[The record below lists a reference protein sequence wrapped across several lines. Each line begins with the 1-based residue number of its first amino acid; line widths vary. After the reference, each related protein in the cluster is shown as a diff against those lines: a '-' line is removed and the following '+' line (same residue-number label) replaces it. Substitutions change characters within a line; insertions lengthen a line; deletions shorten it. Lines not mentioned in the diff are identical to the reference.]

1 MEKRLFTS
9 ECVTNGHP
17 DKVADSIS
25 DAILDACLAQDPHSR
40 VACETMVTTDFCIIC
55 GEITTKATVDY
66 AAVAREAIRKIGYVY
81 PGDGFDADTVEIQC
95 RIHTQSADIALGTND
110 EVGGAGD
117 QGMMFGGACTQTPE
131 LMPLPAALSRALC
144 SRLTQCVHETDLL
157 RPDGKTQVTVE
168 FDEQGNV
175 VGIDTVVVSVMHSA
189 DFAIEALRKYVREN
203 VIAPVLERYGF
214 HIENVAHIHINPTGN
229 FVIGGPNGDTGL
241 TGRKIIVDTYG
252 GYFSHG
258 GGAFS
263 GKDPTKVDRSA
274 AYMARYMAK
283 NLVAAGLAT
292 KVQVQ
297 LAYAIGVA
305 QPVSLRVDS
314 YGTGKISDE
323 KMTELLRETCDMTP
337 AGIIR
342 KLDLRRPIYADT
354 AAHGH
359 FGIESRPWEQT
370 DTGGQA
376 APAFRNLKKTAG
388 KGKSPSL
395 YFSGSTAQ
403 MPKCSKH
410 LYRVMTGSRKLISFQ
425 YPPRGIYSKFHRLPP
440 VRRVF
445 LHLFPRWS
453 SSTLWWSYYS

>member
-25 DAILDACLAQDPHSR
+25 DAILDECLRQDPNSR
-40 VACETMVTTDFCIIC
+40 VACETMVTTDFCLIC

-131 LMPLPAALSRALC
+131 LMPLPVALSRAL
-144 SRLTQCVHETDLL
+144 SNRLTQCVHSNDLL
-157 RPDGKTQVTVE
+157 RPDGKTQVSVE
-168 FDEQGNV
+168 YDEKGNV
-175 VGIDTVVVSVMHSA
+175 VGIDTVVVSIMHSA
-189 DFAIEALRKYVREN
+189 DFKMDQLRKYIREG
-203 VIAPVLERYGF
+203 VIAPVLKNYGF
-214 HIENVAHIHINPTGN
+214 DIADVPHIHINPTGN

-263 GKDPTKVDRSA
+263 GNDPTKVDRSA
-274 AYMARYMAK
+274 AYIARYMAK

-292 KVQVQ
+292 QVQVQ

-314 YGTGKISDE
+314 YGTGVISDE
-323 KMTELLRETCDMTP
+323 KMTELLRQTVDMTP

-342 KLDLRRPIYADT
+342 RLDLRRPIYAPT
-354 AAHGH
+354 AELGH
-359 FGIESRPWEQT
+359 FGVADRPWENT
-370 DTGGQA
+370 DL
-376 APAFRNLKKTAG
+376 APILKELAG
-388 KGKSPSL
+388 
-395 YFSGSTAQ
+395 
-403 MPKCSKH
+403 
-410 LYRVMTGSRKLISFQ
+410 I
-425 YPPRGIYSKFHRLPP
+425 
-440 VRRVF
+440 
-445 LHLFPRWS
+445 
-453 SSTLWWSYYS
+453 

>member
-1 MEKRLFTS
+1 MSVPEVMNKQKMREERKECTMEKRLFTS

-25 DAILDACLAQDPHSR
+25 DAILDACLSQDPASR
-40 VACETMVTTDFCIIC
+40 VACETMVTTDFCLIC
-55 GEITTKATVDY
+55 GEITTKAVVDY
-66 AAVAREAIRKIGYVY
+66 ETVAREAIRAIGYVY
-81 PGDGFDADTVEIQC
+81 PGDGFDADTVQIQC

-131 LMPLPAALSRALC
+131 LMPLPVALARALSN
-144 SRLTQCVHETDLL
+144 RLTECIHSNDLL
-157 RPDGKTQVTVE
+157 RADGKTQVSVE
-168 FDEQGNV
+168 YDEKGNV

-189 DFAIEALRKYVREN
+189 DFAIEELRRYVREG
-203 VIAPVLERYGF
+203 VIAPVLKHYGF
-214 HIENVAHIHINPTGN
+214 DIAQVANIHINPTGN

-292 KVQVQ
+292 QVQVQ

-305 QPVSLRVDS
+305 EPVSVRVDS
-314 YGTGKISDE
+314 YGTGVISDE
-323 KMTELLRETCDMTP
+323 AMTALLRKTCDMTP

-342 KLDLRRPIYADT
+342 KLDLRRPIYSPT
-354 AAHGH
+354 AAKGH
-359 FGIESRPWEQT
+359 FGVADRPWEAT
-370 DTGGQA
+370 DLA
-376 APAFRNLKKTAG
+376 DELKK
-388 KGKSPSL
+388 L
-395 YFSGSTAQ
+395 SG
-403 MPKCSKH
+403 
-410 LYRVMTGSRKLISFQ
+410 I
-425 YPPRGIYSKFHRLPP
+425 
-440 VRRVF
+440 
-445 LHLFPRWS
+445 
-453 SSTLWWSYYS
+453 

>member
-25 DAILDACLAQDPHSR
+25 DAILDACLAQDPGSR
-40 VACETMVTTDFCIIC
+40 VACETMVTTDFCLIC
-55 GEITTKATVDY
+55 GEITTKAVVDY
-66 AAVAREAIRKIGYVY
+66 AAVAREAIRQIGYTY
-81 PGDGFDADTVEIQC
+81 PGDGFDADTVQIQC

-131 LMPLPAALSRALC
+131 LMPLPAALSRAL
-144 SRLTQCVHETDLL
+144 SNRLTQCVASNDLL
-157 RPDGKTQVTVE
+157 RPDGKTQVSVE

-175 VGIDTVVVSVMHSA
+175 IGIDTVVVSVMHSA
-189 DFAIEALRKYVREN
+189 DFEIEELRKYIRQG
-203 VIAPVLERYGF
+203 VIAPVLEQYGF
-214 HIENVAHIHINPTGN
+214 SIDKVAHIHINPTGN

-263 GKDPTKVDRSA
+263 GKDPTKVDRSG

-283 NLVAAGLAT
+283 NLVAAGLASQ
-292 KVQVQ
+292 VQVQ

-305 QPVSLRVDS
+305 EPVSVRVDS

-323 KMTELLRETCDMTP
+323 AMTALLRKTCDLTP

-342 KLDLRRPIYADT
+342 KLDLRRPVYGKT
-354 AAHGH
+354 AMEGH
-359 FGIESRPWEQT
+359 FGVKGLPWEQT
-370 DTGGQA
+370 DLVDQ
-376 APAFRNLKKTAG
+376 LKA
-388 KGKSPSL
+388 L
-395 YFSGSTAQ
+395 AN
-403 MPKCSKH
+403 
-410 LYRVMTGSRKLISFQ
+410 I
-425 YPPRGIYSKFHRLPP
+425 
-440 VRRVF
+440 
-445 LHLFPRWS
+445 
-453 SSTLWWSYYS
+453 

>member
-9 ECVTNGHP
+9 ECVTEGHP
-17 DKVADSIS
+17 DKVADAIS
-25 DAILDACLAQDPHSR
+25 DAILDACLQQDPGSR
-40 VACETMVTTDFCIIC
+40 VACETMVTTNFCLIC
-55 GEITTKATVDY
+55 GEITTKAKVDY
-66 AAVAREAIRKIGYVY
+66 PAVARETIRKIGYVY
-81 PGDGFDADTVEIQC
+81 PGDGFDANTVEIQC

-131 LMPLPAALSRALC
+131 LMPLPAALARALC
-144 SRLTQCVHETDLL
+144 HRLTECVHGNGLL

-168 FDEQGNV
+168 FDENGNV
-175 VGIDTVVVSVMHSA
+175 LGVDTVVVSVMHSA
-189 DFAIEALRKYVREN
+189 DFTIEKLRNYIREN
-203 VIAPVLERYGF
+203 VIAPVLEGYGF
-214 HIENVAHIHINPTGN
+214 DIQNVPHIHINPTGN

-283 NLVAAGLAT
+283 SLVAAGLASQ
-292 KVQVQ
+292 VQVQ

-314 YGTGKISDE
+314 YGTGVISDE
-323 KMTELLRETCDMTP
+323 AMTALLRKTCDLTP

-342 KLDLRRPIYADT
+342 KLNLRRPIYAST
-354 AAHGH
+354 AAMGH
-359 FGIESRPWEQT
+359 FGIEDRPWEQT
-370 DTGGQA
+370 DLA
-376 APAFRNLKKTAG
+376 EKLKA
-388 KGKSPSL
+388 
-395 YFSGSTAQ
+395 
-403 MPKCSKH
+403 
-410 LYRVMTGSRKLISFQ
+410 LI
-425 YPPRGIYSKFHRLPP
+425 KE
-440 VRRVF
+440 
-445 LHLFPRWS
+445 
-453 SSTLWWSYYS
+453 

>member
-25 DAILDACLAQDPHSR
+25 DAILDACLAQDPNSR
-40 VACETMVTTDFCIIC
+40 VACETMVTTDFCLIC
-55 GEITTKATVDY
+55 GEITTKAVVDY

-95 RIHTQSADIALGTND
+95 RVHTQSADIALGTND

-131 LMPLPAALSRALC
+131 LMPLPVALARALSN
-144 SRLTQCVHETDLL
+144 RLTACIHSNDLL
-157 RPDGKTQVTVE
+157 RADGKTQVSVE
-168 FDEQGNV
+168 YGENGEV
-175 VGIDTVVVSVMHSA
+175 IGIDTVVVSVMHSA
-189 DFAIEALRKYVREN
+189 DFEMSELRKYIREG
-203 VIAPVLERYGF
+203 VISPVLKDYGF
-214 HIENVAHIHINPTGN
+214 DIADVTNIHINPTGN

-263 GKDPTKVDRSA
+263 GKDPTKVDRSG

-283 NLVAAGLAT
+283 NLVAAGLAEQ
-292 KVQVQ
+292 VQVQ

-305 QPVSLRVDS
+305 EPVSVRVDS

-323 KMTELLRETCDMTP
+323 EMTRLLRQVCDLTP
-337 AGIIR
+337 GGIIR
-342 KLDLRRPIYADT
+342 KLQLRRPIYADT
-354 AAHGH
+354 AAVGH
-359 FGIESRPWEQT
+359 FGVAGRPWEQT
-370 DTGGQA
+370 DIAGE
-376 APAFRNLKKTAG
+376 LKALAG
-388 KGKSPSL
+388 
-395 YFSGSTAQ
+395 
-403 MPKCSKH
+403 
-410 LYRVMTGSRKLISFQ
+410 I
-425 YPPRGIYSKFHRLPP
+425 
-440 VRRVF
+440 
-445 LHLFPRWS
+445 
-453 SSTLWWSYYS
+453 

>member
-25 DAILDACLAQDPHSR
+25 DAILDACLTQDPGSR
-40 VACETMVTTDFCIIC
+40 VACETMVTTNFCLIC
-55 GEITTKATVDY
+55 GEITTKAQVDY
-66 AAVAREAIRKIGYVY
+66 PEVAREAIRKIGYVY
-81 PGDGFDADTVEIQC
+81 PGDGFDADSVEIQC

-131 LMPLPAALSRALC
+131 LMPLPVALSRAL
-144 SRLTQCVHETDLL
+144 SNRLTECVHSNDLL
-157 RPDGKTQVTVE
+157 RPDGKTQVSVE
-168 FDEQGNV
+168 FDEAGNV
-175 VGIDTVVVSVMHSA
+175 VGIDTVVVSIMHSA
-189 DFAIEALRKYVREN
+189 DFEIEELRRYVREG
-203 VIAPVLERYGF
+203 VIAPVLKNYGF
-214 HIENVAHIHINPTGN
+214 DIADVAHIHINPTGN

-292 KVQVQ
+292 QVQVQ

-305 QPVSLRVDS
+305 EPVSVRVDS

-323 KMTELLRETCDMTP
+323 KMTELLRKTCDLTP
-337 AGIIR
+337 GGIIR
-342 KLDLRRPIYADT
+342 KLELRRPIYAPT
-354 AAHGH
+354 AAMGH
-359 FGIESRPWEQT
+359 FGVEDRPWERT
-370 DTGGQA
+370 DIA
-376 APAFRNLKKTAG
+376 EELKKLAEE
-388 KGKSPSL
+388 
-395 YFSGSTAQ
+395 
-403 MPKCSKH
+403 
-410 LYRVMTGSRKLISFQ
+410 
-425 YPPRGIYSKFHRLPP
+425 
-440 VRRVF
+440 
-445 LHLFPRWS
+445 
-453 SSTLWWSYYS
+453 

>member
-9 ECVTNGHP
+9 ECVTCGHP
-17 DKVADSIS
+17 DKVADAIS
-25 DAILDACLAQDPHSR
+25 DAILDECLRQDPGSR

-55 GEITTKATVDY
+55 GEITTTAKVDY
-66 AAVAREAIRKIGYVY
+66 EQVARDTIRSIGYVY
-81 PGDGFDADTVEIQC
+81 PGDGFDADSVQVQC
-95 RIHTQSADIALGTND
+95 RIHTQSADIAMGTND

-131 LMPLPAALSRALC
+131 RMPLPVALARALC
-144 SRLTQCVHETDLL
+144 NRLSACVASTDLL
-157 RPDGKTQVTVE
+157 KPDGKTQVSVE
-168 FDEQGNV
+168 YDEAGNV
-175 VGIDTVVVSVMHSA
+175 LGIDTVVVSIMHS
-189 DFAIEALRKYVREN
+189 EAFEMGELRKYIREG
-203 VIAPVLERYGF
+203 VIAPVLSSYGF
-214 HIENVAHIHINPTGN
+214 DIADVAHIHINPTGN

-274 AYMARYMAK
+274 AYMARYMAN
-283 NLVAAGLAT
+283 NLVAAGLC
-292 KVQVQ
+292 KQVQVQ

-337 AGIIR
+337 AGIIH

-359 FGIESRPWEQT
+359 FGIEDRPWERTDLAPKLLKLAQT
-370 DTGGQA
+370 
-376 APAFRNLKKTAG
+376 L
-388 KGKSPSL
+388 
-395 YFSGSTAQ
+395 
-403 MPKCSKH
+403 
-410 LYRVMTGSRKLISFQ
+410 
-425 YPPRGIYSKFHRLPP
+425 
-440 VRRVF
+440 
-445 LHLFPRWS
+445 
-453 SSTLWWSYYS
+453 

>member
-25 DAILDACLAQDPHSR
+25 DAILDACLAQDAGSR
-40 VACETMVTTDFCIIC
+40 VACETMVTTNFCLIC
-55 GEITTKATVDY
+55 GEITTKAQVDY
-66 AAVAREAIRKIGYVY
+66 EAVAREAIRHIGYVY

-131 LMPLPAALSRALC
+131 LMPLPVALARALC
-144 SRLTQCVHETDLL
+144 NRLTQCIHSNDLL
-157 RPDGKTQVTVE
+157 RADGKTQVSVE
-168 FDEQGNV
+168 YGEDGSV
-175 VGIDTVVVSVMHSA
+175 KGIDTVVVSVMHSA
-189 DFAIEALRKYVREN
+189 DFEIEELRKYIRQG
-203 VIAPVLERYGF
+203 VIAPVLESYGF
-214 HIENVAHIHINPTGN
+214 TIDAVPNIHINPTGN

-263 GKDPTKVDRSA
+263 GKDPTKVDRSG

-292 KVQVQ
+292 QVQVQ

-305 QPVSLRVDS
+305 EPVSVRVDS
-314 YGTGKISDE
+314 YGTGLISDE
-323 KMTELLRETCDMTP
+323 AMTALLRKTCDLTP
-337 AGIIR
+337 GGIIR
-342 KLDLRRPIYADT
+342 KLELRRPIYAPT
-354 AAHGH
+354 AEFGH
-359 FGIESRPWEQT
+359 FGVEDRPWEQT
-370 DTGGQA
+370 DLA
-376 APAFRNLKKTAG
+376 ATLKQLAG
-388 KGKSPSL
+388 
-395 YFSGSTAQ
+395 
-403 MPKCSKH
+403 
-410 LYRVMTGSRKLISFQ
+410 V
-425 YPPRGIYSKFHRLPP
+425 
-440 VRRVF
+440 
-445 LHLFPRWS
+445 
-453 SSTLWWSYYS
+453 